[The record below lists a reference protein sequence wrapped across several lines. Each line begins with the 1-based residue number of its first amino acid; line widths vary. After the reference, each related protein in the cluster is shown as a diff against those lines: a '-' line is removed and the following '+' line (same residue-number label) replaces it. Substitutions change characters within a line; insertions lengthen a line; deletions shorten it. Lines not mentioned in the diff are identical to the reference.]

1 MLSPRTLIRQALT
14 LIEQAIL
21 LHETNHHLYE
31 QARYA
36 SWCKQEIKKT
46 SLQLVSQ
53 ILKNSYLGSE
63 KGPVLPE
70 LSRAVPAR
78 SNQSESIG
86 SIRLADHRSKPVAQI
101 HGAGCGDC
109 ARSSTQAAGPA
120 CEDKSCPISILLRR
134 KMESIEP
141 LSKPRQRDTVY
152 HNRNQ
157 VQAKLDDAL
166 YLALY
171 KYCAKEK
178 LNINSFLKI
187 TIAYYLKNHG

>member
-1 MLSPRTLIRQALT
+1 
-14 LIEQAIL
+14 
-21 LHETNHHLYE
+21 
-31 QARYA
+31 
-36 SWCKQEIKKT
+36 
-46 SLQLVSQ
+46 
-53 ILKNSYLGSE
+53 
-63 KGPVLPE
+63 
-70 LSRAVPAR
+70 
-78 SNQSESIG
+78 
-86 SIRLADHRSKPVAQI
+86 
-101 HGAGCGDC
+101 
-109 ARSSTQAAGPA
+109 
-120 CEDKSCPISILLRR
+120 
-134 KMESIEP
+134 MESSEF